1 MISENVY
8 IKAEIDRLIQ
18 RVHDTAYAEGRGC
31 WDTGPF
37 SEGLPPLDRREE
49 SRTAVD
55 ELKEYLRIRNA
66 SFDERG
72 RRAKEYLQRAHDAE
86 ASVERW
92 QEHPPYRCGAWCIH
106 LDE

>member
-1 MISENVY
+1 MVSDNVY

-18 RVHDTAYAEGRGC
+18 RVHDTAHEVGRWG
-31 WDTGPF
+31 WESGPQN
-37 SEGLPPLDRREE
+37 EDLPLD
-49 SRTAVD
+49 AVKQEAEAAMD
-55 ELKEYLRIRNA
+55 ELREYLRIRNA

-72 RRAKEYLQRAHDAE
+72 RRAKEYLERAHQAE

-92 QEHPPYRCGAWCIH
+92 EEHPPYKCGAWCIH